1 MNKRFNLISEKNN
14 HSGFL
19 RLKTYRLQHECF
31 AGGMCA
37 EIQRE
42 RVEANHAV
50 SVLLYDP
57 EQETV
62 VLIEQFRIG
71 AMGYAENPWLLETV
85 GGYCEEGEQPEDV
98 ARRETLEETG
108 CELLNLEFIG
118 KFFTTPG
125 WTSERVSLYCGQV
138 DSRNAQGI
146 HGLDEEGEDIRV
158 EVMTLEEAVVQ
169 LFQRANSTSII
180 ISLQWLLL
188 NRDDV
193 HRRWCH

>member
-1 MNKRFNLISEKNN
+1 
-14 HSGFL
+14 
-19 RLKTYRLQHECF
+19 
-31 AGGMCA
+31 
-37 EIQRE
+37 
-42 RVEANHAV
+42 
-50 SVLLYDP
+50 
-57 EQETV
+57 
-62 VLIEQFRIG
+62 
-71 AMGYAENPWLLETV
+71 MGYAENPWLLETV